1 MVYFYIRANIARV
14 RRRIRR
20 EKLKLQR
27 LKGPTCI
34 KKISI
39 RRGCKRALR

>member
-1 MVYFYIRANIARV
+1 MDYSFIRANISRV
-14 RRRIRR
+14 MRRIRK

-27 LKGPTCI
+27 LKGPRCI

-39 RRGCKRALR
+39 RRGCKFALS